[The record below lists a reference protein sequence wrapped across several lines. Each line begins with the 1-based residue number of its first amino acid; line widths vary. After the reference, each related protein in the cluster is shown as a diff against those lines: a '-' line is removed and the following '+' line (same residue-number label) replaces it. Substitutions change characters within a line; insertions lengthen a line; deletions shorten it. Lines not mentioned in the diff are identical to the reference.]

1 MSLVRTLA
9 FTAASLAAASLLTV
23 ASPAKAQDATTIRF
37 TLDWKIQGI
46 HAWYYYAQDK
56 GYFAAEKVN
65 LVIDQGEGSGV
76 TVSRIM
82 SGTYDA
88 GFGDMGAIIQNAAQ
102 KPGEQPVM
110 VYQMYNQPPFALI
123 TKASSGITSL
133 KDIEGRTLGSP
144 SGGAALRLFPP
155 LMRMNGADP
164 DKVKVLNMAPNLQE
178 TMLVQGQVDVS
189 AVFSVTSYM
198 NLIAQNL
205 DPEKDFRWLYYGDLG
220 LDLYSNGVMVSQKLM
235 REKPEAVRG
244 LVKAINRAVAECAAK
259 PDPCIDSLAKAE
271 PLINKSIEKRRMILA
286 LSRQMLTREADA
298 LGLGDI
304 DDKRLQATIDTVA
317 EAFTLPRKPAL
328 TDVFSRMALPAKAD
342 RVIKLATN

>member
-1 MSLVRTLA
+1 MARFRNALA
-9 FTAASLAAASLLTV
+9 GLIAGLSFSGAAA
-23 ASPAKAQDATTIRF
+23 AQEATTIRF

-65 LVIDQGEGSGV
+65 LQIDQGEGSGV

-123 TKASSGITSL
+123 TKVTSGITSL
-133 KDIEGRTLGSP
+133 KDIEGKTLGSP

-155 LMRMNGADP
+155 LMRKNGADP

-178 TMLVQGQVDVS
+178 TMLVQGQVDIS

-198 NLIAQNL
+198 NLIAQKL
-205 DPEKDFRWLYYGDLG
+205 DPEKDFRWFYYGDLG

-235 REKPEAVRG
+235 REKPEAVKG
-244 LVKAINRAVAECAAK
+244 LVKAINRAVAECAAR
-259 PDPCIDSLAKAE
+259 PDPCIDALAKAE
-271 PLINKSIEKRRMILA
+271 PLINKDIEKRRMMLA
-286 LSRQMLTREADA
+286 LQKQMLTREADT

-304 DDKRLQATIDTVA
+304 DDKRLQASIDTVA
-317 EAFTLPRKPAL
+317 EAFQLPKKPSLAE
-328 TDVFSRMALPAKAD
+328 VFDRRALPPKAE
-342 RVIKLATN
+342 RMMKLATN